1 MNTITNKEFA
11 TKRFGKSGLNREM
24 FLDCFAV
31 PIDMSGLTGEQ
42 MQKFADYVEEHIRIL
57 YPETADKMFELWSK
71 VLDNDNTTDEQEEG
85 IAIECADAWRAY
97 WIALGKF
104 AVAAGGVVI
113 NTDEE

>member
-1 MNTITNKEFA
+1 MNTITNN
-11 TKRFGKSGLNREM
+11 KRFGKSGLNREM
-24 FLDCFAV
+24 FLDCFV
-31 PIDMSGLTGEQ
+31 ESIDMSRLTDEQ
-42 MQKFADYVEEHIRIL
+42 MEKFADYVEEHIRIL

-71 VLDNDNTTDEQEEG
+71 VMENDDTTDEQSDE

-113 NTDEE
+113 NKEE

>member
-1 MNTITNKEFA
+1 MNTITNN
-11 TKRFGKSGLNREM
+11 KRFGKSGLNREM

-31 PIDMSGLTGEQ
+31 PIDMSGLTDEQ
-42 MQKFADYVEEHIRIL
+42 MEKFAEYAEEHIRIL

-71 VLDNDNTTDEQEEG
+71 VLENDDASNEQEVE
-85 IAIECADAWRAY
+85 IAVKCVDAWRAY

-113 NTDEE
+113 NTYEE